1 MKINKSNKKCKTESS
16 SQNTLFCFWKW
27 WLVVSQQTEASQS
40 AVFARRSWLWALSSQ
55 LASLHPSALQC
66 SSPLLQVPST
76 ALHQVPYPH
85 YCTVPS
91 TMGPVLHCTGY
102 PVPSA
107 QYCIVPSTMGPV
119 LHCTQYLVPSTALY
133 PVPWAQYCTVP
144 STMGPV
150 LHCTQ
155 YLVPSTALY
164 PVPWAQYCTAPSTM
178 SSVLHCTQCTDFSA
192 YTERALDCTKLK

>member
-119 LHCTQYLVPSTALY
+119 LHCTQYHVLSIALY
-133 PVPWAQYCTVP
+133 PVHWFLSLYWKGTGLYKTKITWFWIIHEITVKNMFTNEN
-144 STMGPV
+144 S
-150 LHCTQ
+150 
-155 YLVPSTALY
+155 
-164 PVPWAQYCTAPSTM
+164 
-178 SSVLHCTQCTDFSA
+178 
-192 YTERALDCTKLK
+192 